1 MLSTDLT
8 INVDKLKGSPLL
20 KLVGTWEGDSGID
33 IAPKPDIDENN
44 PYYETLTI
52 EPVDINI
59 ENAEE
64 QELLAVM
71 YTQIVREKSNDK
83 VSHSETGY
91 WIWDKNENT
100 IMNSFCIPRGVSV
113 LAGGT
118 VEASNNELTLN
129 VSVKENDTK
138 WGIVQSP
145 FMLKKAK
152 TLSFSRV
159 FKISNNK
166 LSYSQEMVLD
176 IYGKTKF
183 SHTDENTLYK
193 KV

>member
-1 MLSTDLT
+1 MNKLT
-8 INVDKLKGSPLL
+8 GSPLS
-20 KLVGTWEGDSGID
+20 KLVGTWKGDIGID
-33 IAPKPDIDENN
+33 IAPKPEIDENN

-83 VSHSETGY
+83 VSHNETGY
-91 WIWDKNENT
+91 WIWDKKENI

-113 LAGGT
+113 LAGGN
-118 VEASNNELTLN
+118 VKSSNNQLQFN

-152 TLSFSRV
+152 TLSFSRAL
-159 FKISNNK
+159 KIENNK
-166 LSYSQEMVLD
+166 LSYSQETVLD
-176 IYGKTKF
+176 IYGKTF

-193 KV
+193 I